1 MTHLLFGEY
10 QKVPLAALQAPQNL
24 YLGAGDEARTRYL
37 HLGKVALYRMSY
49 ARTPGFAS
57 GLVVVTGHQNY
68 ITFLRRVKF
77 LPVFFAGFFHYFPNQ
92 YINIMLPNSL

>member
-1 MTHLLFGEY
+1 
-10 QKVPLAALQAPQNL
+10 
-24 YLGAGDEARTRYL
+24 
-37 HLGKVALYRMSY
+37 MSY